1 MEGTTF
7 PVERIDW
14 KVIIS
19 SDASGQGKK
28 KKKKKEKGE
37 SMAVKVSRVEE
48 KVRPSH
54 PCRVELEKNVLFG
67 ASPTAHP

>member
-1 MEGTTF
+1 MIF
-7 PVERIDW
+7 RRIDW

-19 SDASGQGKK
+19 SDASGQDEKK
-28 KKKKKEKGE
+28 GGE
-37 SMAVKVSRVEE
+37 SMAVKVSRME